1 MDPKS
6 KADIM
11 AIDRRLLVKTGLLGI
26 GAFATSGASAGVETL
41 VGAKGYTH
49 GVASGE
55 PTATSVLLWTRYVGG
70 DGGTKLHA
78 EISADA
84 SFKRIISG
92 GDVIAKPARDHI
104 AKIVLKGLKPGQR
117 YYYRFVASGG
127 AVSAI
132 GRTKTLPQG
141 KTASYNL
148 AVFSC
153 ANLPFGWFN
162 AYGHGAARDDIDL
175 TVFLG
180 DYLYEY
186 QAGNYPSVKQALPER
201 LLAPAGEIIALADY
215 RLRYATYRADADL
228 QTLHQMHPCIAMWDD
243 HEFAND
249 AWAGGAENHQQDEG
263 DWAVRKAAA
272 EQAWHEWMPVS
283 DAAGKA
289 RWSRYLL
296 GDLAVIHMSE
306 SRISAR
312 SKQLSYAGIKGDAES
327 LAKQFAAFRDEAWL
341 DPKREMLGA
350 DQEKWLRAGFTGN
363 TTPWNIWAQ
372 QTLIGSIRQPIE
384 TNNWAAPNSPPYVQE
399 RINRGAAAA
408 KAGLPASLDS
418 WDGYPAARE
427 RALQDAQA
435 GNADLIVLTGDS
447 HNGWAFDL
455 PAGGKP
461 AGVEMGGH
469 SVTSPGFE
477 GTFTATLPKDVATA
491 LVAANS
497 QLKWADTSKR
507 GYLTVQITPNK
518 VTGNWH
524 FLESIRTRS
533 TALSGSHQM
542 VVLRGKRTY
551 EPLA

>member
-6 KADIM
+6 KADIL
-11 AIDRRLLVKTGLLGI
+11 AIDRRLLVKTSLLGL
-26 GAFATSGASAGVETL
+26 GAFAASGAAAGVDTL
-41 VGAKGYTH
+41 MSAKGFTH

-55 PTATSVLLWTRYVGG
+55 PSATSILLWTRYVGG
-70 DGGTKLHA
+70 DGGTKLRA
-78 EISADA
+78 EISLES
-84 SFKRIISG
+84 SFKRIIAG
-92 GDVIAKPARDHI
+92 GDVMATPARDHT
-104 AKIVLKGLKPGQR
+104 AKIVLKGLKPAQR
-117 YYYRFVASGG
+117 YYYRFVAADG

-132 GRTKTLPQG
+132 GRTKTLPKG
-141 KTASYNL
+141 RTDSYNL

-153 ANLPFGWFN
+153 SNLPFGWFN

-175 TVFLG
+175 AVFLG
-180 DYLYEY
+180 DYFYEY

-201 LLAPAGEIIALADY
+201 LLAPANEILALADY

-228 QTLHQMHPCIAMWDD
+228 QKLHQMHPSIAMWDD

-249 AWAGGAENHQQDEG
+249 AWEGGAENHQENEG
-263 DWAVRKAAA
+263 DWALRRAAA

-289 RWSRYLL
+289 RWSRYTL
-296 GDLAVIHMSE
+296 GDLAVIHMTE
-306 SRISAR
+306 SRIGAR

-327 LAKQFAAFRDEAWL
+327 LAKQFATFRDEAWS

-350 DQEKWLRAGFTGN
+350 VQQQWLGAGFAAN
-363 TTPWNIWAQ
+363 KSPWNIWAQ
-372 QTLIGSIRQPIE
+372 QTLMGSIRQPLE
-384 TNNWAAPNSPPYVQE
+384 TSNWLAPGAPPFVQE
-399 RINRGAAAA
+399 RIERGAAAA
-408 KAGLPASLDS
+408 KAGLPSSLDD

-427 RALQDAQA
+427 RALKSAQA

-455 PAGGKP
+455 PADGKP
-461 AGVEMGGH
+461 AGVEMGGQ

-477 GTFTATLPKDVATA
+477 GTFSATPPKDVAAA
-491 LVAANS
+491 LVATNN
-497 QLKWADTSKR
+497 QLKWTDTSKR
-507 GYLTVQITPNK
+507 GYLTVQITPSK

-542 VVLRGKRTY
+542 VVLRGKRSY
-551 EPLA
+551 EPLV